1 MPCIAQHGVVFES
14 METCCQP
21 RWGSRSALQGYSP
34 WDHPSPHTQLISVCF
49 KYEQDCSSEVLLWAS
64 RVSHLW
70 QGWFSSV
77 PLRRWTPTEAGIL
90 DFLTQTPR
98 ASSCPSVS
106 QPQQMHIRALQPAS
120 YRRLAKVI
128 KNMLSAE
135 GKCLLLPV
143 WRYQTLDAL
152 RTRWLRYSVNDK
164 KAMRGQFQE
173 TWAHADVLSDR
184 SDTISKI
191 FGFTSMLTGGRKW
204 CQWEPGRKP

>member
-1 MPCIAQHGVVFES
+1 MHTVLVFRARLGTGESNHALLAGCSNSSSEKIIIIKKMPCIAQHGVVFES

-77 PLRRWTPTEAGIL
+77 PLRRWTTTEAGIL

-98 ASSCPSVS
+98 ASSCPSVA

-120 YRRLAKVI
+120 YRRLAKVL
-128 KNMLSAE
+128 KNML
-135 GKCLLLPV
+135 
-143 WRYQTLDAL
+143 
-152 RTRWLRYSVNDK
+152 
-164 KAMRGQFQE
+164 
-173 TWAHADVLSDR
+173 
-184 SDTISKI
+184 
-191 FGFTSMLTGGRKW
+191 
-204 CQWEPGRKP
+204 